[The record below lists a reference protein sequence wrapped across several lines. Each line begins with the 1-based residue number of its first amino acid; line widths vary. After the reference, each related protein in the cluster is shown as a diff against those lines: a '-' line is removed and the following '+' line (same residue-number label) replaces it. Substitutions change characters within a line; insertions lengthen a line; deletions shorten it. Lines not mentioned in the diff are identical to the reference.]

1 MRPMLIPRIFPS
13 LCSCRGI
20 SLFCPSCT
28 YLILSATGQ
37 TSHTQ
42 VSGFKQKAFFHSKN
56 KGAWNTSQ
64 VDWSWNPASR
74 GLLTPLTQRGH
85 RPSQWD
91 FTPRSPLAGFFLHA
105 AFPIRA
111 KSTTN
116 RDRSGTQ
123 REGGGSLPKKGKWPL
138 NTPWSSISLVLMT
151 RCRSLPDLHRCN
163 SVLARGWISG
173 TRTSLAWCRVH
184 NNLLDCLWSF
194 DPRILLLV
202 ISPTDAVSHVG

>member
-1 MRPMLIPRIFPS
+1 MTSQRHLHSPSDGHQFLGWAQGERETRAVSMYSQHSVITTYKVTALLGRVGDSLSSKASLDKLSSWMRPMLIPRIFPS

-123 REGGGSLPKKGKWPL
+123 REGGGSLPKKANG
-138 NTPWSSISLVLMT
+138 
-151 RCRSLPDLHRCN
+151 R
-163 SVLARGWISG
+163 
-173 TRTSLAWCRVH
+173 
-184 NNLLDCLWSF
+184 
-194 DPRILLLV
+194 
-202 ISPTDAVSHVG
+202 